1 MMRLRMRLPETEV
14 ESAERPEA
22 CPYEG
27 CEGRYFSC
35 HQQRCDKPLSD
46 PDHDIVRVKRYRC
59 LSCGRTFRV
68 YPRGVSN
75 AQRSERT
82 KAIGVM
88 LYVLGISYG
97 GVADALEALGYQGSK
112 STVYRDVQAAG
123 EAVHRIRQ
131 SQGERRVQV
140 MSTDATY
147 VLCNRCEVTIA
158 VAVDALCW
166 RSSWWTWNRPTI
178 SALF

>member
-1 MMRLRMRLPETEV
+1 M
-14 ESAERPEA
+14 
-22 CPYEG
+22 
-27 CEGRYFSC
+27 
-35 HQQRCDKPLSD
+35 
-46 PDHDIVRVKRYRC
+46 
-59 LSCGRTFRV
+59 
-68 YPRGVSN
+68 
-75 AQRSERT
+75 
-82 KAIGVM
+82 
-88 LYVLGISYG
+88 
-97 GVADALEALGYQGSK
+97 ADALEALGYQGSK